1 MHPRP
6 LSVIPRLVRG
16 HRGVTTIEQTSLVA
30 LISVVAVAVL
40 VTVGQRIGD
49 VLNTASNAVN

>member
-6 LSVIPRLVRG
+6 LPVIPRLVRR
-16 HRGVTTIEQTSLVA
+16 HRGATAIEQTSLVA
-30 LISVVAVAVL
+30 LISVVAVAML

-49 VLNTASNAVN
+49 VLNTASNALN

>member
-1 MHPRP
+1 MHRRP
-6 LSVIPRLVRG
+6 LSVIPRLGRR
-16 HRGVTTIEQTSLVA
+16 HRGATAIEQTSLAA